1 MSKSNLPSIMPSDL
15 PSDLPGVMPGVMPV
29 LSAGKHRN
37 PRSGA
42 CFMEFASWLAG
53 ERWSDRPACTH
64 FALASLARLV
74 NDCSTANGR
83 TQLVEFIP
91 SVIGLVDDDPLTSLL
106 VAVRAASAAIPLARE
121 DRQRALAAGLLCFGR
136 YLDEV
141 EGPVAVQARQLI
153 GDALLTAPAA
163 TAWARE
169 FSEGQRR
176 PRRRDLPRICEAAL
190 RVSVVGIAE
199 ACIDNPDAL
208 LRELLASAIADLAT
222 RIGMPPAVTR
232 VAQEQS
238 ERGSRQLVAAR

>member
-1 MSKSNLPSIMPSDL
+1 MSKSDLPSVMPSDL
-15 PSDLPGVMPGVMPV
+15 SGVMPSVMPV

-37 PRSGA
+37 PRRGA

-53 ERWSDRPACTH
+53 ERWSDRPSCTH
-64 FALASLARLV
+64 PALASLARLV

-83 TQLVEFIP
+83 AQLVEFIP

-106 VAVRAASAAIPLARE
+106 VAVRAASTAIPLARE

-136 YLDEV
+136 YLDGV

-199 ACIDNPDAL
+199 ACIDTPDAL
-208 LRELLASAIADLAT
+208 LRELLATAITDLA
-222 RIGMPPAVTR
+222 VTIR
-232 VAQEQS
+232 MLPGAARAGQEQP
-238 ERGSRQLVAAR
+238 ERGYRQLVASR